1 MIFPRIL
8 FRRDA
13 LPHFLIIGAQKAGTT
28 SLASYLAAHPGVVP
42 SKRKE
47 VHFFDLNYEKGVDWY
62 RSHFPIARGQG
73 LRCRMRGR
81 RMLTGEASP
90 YYIFHPL
97 AASRAFDLLPTAR
110 VIVLLRNPVDRAYSH
125 YHHEVR
131 LGAESLSFEDAIGAE
146 DHRIADEGQRLALDS
161 SYMSF
166 NYLHFAYLKRGI
178 YADQIRRWLRYYRPE
193 QFLIVSSEQ
202 FFKDPA
208 SEYQRVL
215 QFLDL
220 PPWDLPAYPAELVG
234 TYRPMPAATHR
245 YLREYFAPHNSALRR
260 LLNSVWP
267 GTGDVVLD
275 GFSRLGGKERS
286 LSKETLNKVSLSTG
300 M

>member
-73 LRCRMRGR
+73 LRRRMRGR

-97 AASRAFDLLPTAR
+97 AASRAFDLLPAAR

-125 YHHEVR
+125 
-131 LGAESLSFEDAIGAE
+131 
-146 DHRIADEGQRLALDS
+146 
-161 SYMSF
+161 
-166 NYLHFAYLKRGI
+166 
-178 YADQIRRWLRYYRPE
+178 
-193 QFLIVSSEQ
+193 VSSR
-202 FFKDPA
+202 DPA
-208 SEYQRVL
+208 RRRVI
-215 QFLDL
+215 
-220 PPWDLPAYPAELVG
+220 VI
-234 TYRPMPAATHR
+234 
-245 YLREYFAPHNSALRR
+245 
-260 LLNSVWP
+260 
-267 GTGDVVLD
+267 
-275 GFSRLGGKERS
+275 
-286 LSKETLNKVSLSTG
+286 
-300 M
+300 

>member
-13 LPHFLIIGAQKAGTT
+13 LPDFLIIGAQKAGTT

-42 SKRKE
+42 SKCKE

-62 RSHFPIARGQG
+62 RSHFSIVGQG
-73 LRCRMRGR
+73 MRSRIRGR
-81 RMLTGEASP
+81 RMQTGEASP

-97 AASRAFDLLPTAR
+97 AAWRAFDLLPAAR
-110 VIVLLRNPVDRAYSH
+110 VIVLLRDPVDRAYSH
-125 YHHEVR
+125 YHHEIR
-131 LGAESLSFEDAIGAE
+131 LGAESLSFEDAIEAE
-146 DHRIADEGQRLALDS
+146 DHRIAQEGQRLTLDS
-161 SYMSF
+161 SYISF
-166 NYLHFAYLKRGI
+166 NYQHFTYLKRGI
-178 YADQIRRWLRYYRPE
+178 YADQIKRWLRYYRPE
-193 QFLIVSSEQ
+193 QVLILSSEQ

-215 QFLDL
+215 QFLGL

-234 TYRPMPAATHR
+234 TYPPLSTATRR

-260 LLNSVWP
+260 FLNSVWP

-275 GFSRLGGKERS
+275 GFSRSVRGNRTFP
-286 LSKETLNKVSLSTG
+286 LSRPTTV
-300 M
+300 